1 MKNKKTL
8 NCKDVKFTKELSI
21 YNPDCINNTFN
32 YILRRCST
40 SKLFFKFLD
49 DQLPNQLLYNT
60 EEKEAY
66 FLNSDRQL
74 FKLKFEPINMKNK
87 KKNQTTEEYLEE
99 LGQAYSKV
107 EEIQKLAIPWNKF
120 YCLKDFRFSNGY
132 CLSMLNR
139 LFVDLLHIEKKEVIR
154 IKCGIGMMQGLEGL
168 CGFDSFRNKIQIS
181 SCTIITELDFNVGK
195 HDLVYNGIVLIG
207 EDIVEKEEIKEEIK
221 EVKQEEPKPKKKFL
235 GLF

>member
-21 YNPDCINNTFN
+21 YNPDCLNNTFE
-32 YILRRCST
+32 YTLRRCST
-40 SKLFFKFLD
+40 SKKFFELLD
-49 DQLPNQLLYNT
+49 GQLPNQLLYNT

-74 FKLKFEPINMKNK
+74 FKLKFEPIDDK
-87 KKNQTTEEYLEE
+87 KKTDTLKEI
-99 LGQAYSKV
+99 
-107 EEIQKLAIPWNKF
+107 EIQKLAIPWNKF

-154 IKCGIGMMQGLEGL
+154 VKCGIGMMQGLEGL
-168 CGFDSFRNKIQIS
+168 SGFDSFRNKIQIS
-181 SCTIITELDFNVGK
+181 NCTIITELDFNVGK

-207 EDIVEKEEIKEEIK
+207 EDIVEKEEIKKEIK
-221 EVKQEEPKPKKKFL
+221 EIKKEEPKPKKKFL